1 MTLSGMASGLL
12 RQEQDAGNNE
22 SHQNA
27 GGTVAAERK
36 ASMVNWLVEQ
46 IAQGGAERSREDK
59 SGPEEQRARN
69 GRKEISGG
77 YQRQPCSEYE
87 GTAFIA
93 KPVCVGHPVA
103 ERRSQGLGE
112 QDRSPIEHLGLGRSD
127 GLHRNGARRF
137 MPIPSDAIRRMNRSK
152 DPPA

>member
-1 MTLSGMASGLL
+1 MASGLL

-22 SHQNA
+22 SQQNA
-27 GGTVAAERK
+27 GGTVAAEGK
-36 ASMVNWLVEQ
+36 AAMVNGLIEQ
-46 IAQGGAERSREDK
+46 IAQGGTERSREDK
-59 SGPEEQRARN
+59 SSPEEQSARDV
-69 GRKEISGG
+69 RKEISGG
-77 YQRQPCSEYE
+77 YQRQPSAEYE

-112 QDRSPIEHLGLGRSD
+112 QDRSPIEHLDLRRSY

-137 MPIPSDAIRRMNRSK
+137 IP
-152 DPPA
+152 